1 MNSSIEITNINK
13 HFFTNNERKEE
24 DKSKKYN
31 TKIINYCFYSINEAN
46 ISDIIK
52 KIPYYSNNFLI
63 IEDYDFLN
71 ISQLNNEFIEKLNI
85 NDEKR
90 YLIFKY
96 KNDNLIDFNDFLFK
110 IIDPKIFIFNIIES
124 FSYILRSLIK
134 LNNEN
139 ICFFNLS
146 PQNIVFNLNCGEK
159 PIIQNFQLSLQISK
173 LNMKYITSI
182 IKKQNDYT
190 HKPLEVHVLFYL
202 IENDI
207 SSISYSFID
216 EISEVFVNKLSILTL
231 FSEKYR
237 ETYKTACIESLKKYI
252 NKSKTDIIID
262 ILEQNDKWDVYSLSV
277 LYLHIFGNIS
287 KIFSLS
293 KTFIS
298 KITIELSKNIN
309 PEPSKRCSLEKLLEN
324 FDNLF
329 NDENNWFY
337 IKNLLSSKMTQ
348 LVYNLDK

>member
-134 LNNEN
+134 LNIEY
-139 ICFFNLS
+139 ICFF
-146 PQNIVFNLNCGEK
+146 
-159 PIIQNFQLSLQISK
+159 
-173 LNMKYITSI
+173 
-182 IKKQNDYT
+182 
-190 HKPLEVHVLFYL
+190 
-202 IENDI
+202 
-207 SSISYSFID
+207 FIC
-216 EISEVFVNKLSILTL
+216 
-231 FSEKYR
+231 
-237 ETYKTACIESLKKYI
+237 YK
-252 NKSKTDIIID
+252 
-262 ILEQNDKWDVYSLSV
+262 
-277 LYLHIFGNIS
+277 
-287 KIFSLS
+287 KIFH
-293 KTFIS
+293 
-298 KITIELSKNIN
+298 
-309 PEPSKRCSLEKLLEN
+309 
-324 FDNLF
+324 LF
-329 NDENNWFY
+329 H
-337 IKNLLSSKMTQ
+337 IH
-348 LVYNLDK
+348 